1 MLSTP
6 LPSEIDIRK
15 LVVKG
20 AEISALVPISSL
32 PRIAGLLAGEDGDI
46 EVRLHFYKDEARF
59 RRVDGQ
65 LSGSVEVFCQRCLEP
80 MVVNVDVSFALGV
93 VWSEDDAQR
102 LPKSLEPL
110 IVGEELIDLADV
122 VSDELILSLPHVNYH
137 DEADCKQPVGYSS
150 VDPAAVE
157 IDSTAKEE
165 KENPFKVLENL
176 KLDK

>member
-20 AEISALVPISSL
+20 AEISALVPVSSL
-32 PRIAGLLAGEDGDI
+32 PRIADLLAGQGGNI
-46 EVRLHFYKDEARF
+46 EVRLHFYKDEGRF

-80 MVVNVDVSFALGV
+80 MSVPVDVSFSLGV

-122 VSDELILSLPHVNYH
+122 VSDELILSLPYVNYH
-137 DEADCKQPVGYSS
+137 PEADCKQSVGYSS
-150 VDPAAVE
+150 VDPAAVTNA
-157 IDSTAKEE
+157 TAKEE